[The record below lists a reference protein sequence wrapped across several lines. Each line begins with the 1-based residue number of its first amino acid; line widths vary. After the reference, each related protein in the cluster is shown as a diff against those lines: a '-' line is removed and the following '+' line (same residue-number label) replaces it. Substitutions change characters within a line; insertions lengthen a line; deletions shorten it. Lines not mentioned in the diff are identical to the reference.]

1 MWDIKVGRP
10 ARVLSRYV
18 TRTPAGIGLGSP
30 FTMQLAIQEA
40 GLPRV
45 LYAAA
50 GGAVGKAIGR
60 KGLFYELVGND
71 INAIDGPTEY
81 SAYPSNVSAKLA
93 PKDPDAVA
101 ARLSSAIRERVPE
114 PWRSTFGGTVIMDA
128 NDIGR
133 NVLGSDVPGDWSR
146 FEEMF
151 ADNPLGQGSE
161 QTPMAMVFLRPTD

>member
-1 MWDIKVGRP
+1 
-10 ARVLSRYV
+10 VLSRYV

-45 LYAAA
+45 LYASA
-50 GGAVGKAIGR
+50 GGVVGKLIGR
-60 KGLFYELVGND
+60 KGVFYDLVGNSV
-71 INAIDGPTEY
+71 NAIDGPTEY

-101 ARLSSAIRERVPE
+101 ARLSAAIRQRVPE
-114 PWRSTFGGTVIMDA
+114 QWRSTFGGTVIMDA
-128 NDIGR
+128 NDMGR
-133 NVLGSDVPGDWSR
+133 NVLGSDASGDRQR

-151 ADNPLGQGSE
+151 ADNPLGQGNQ
-161 QTPMAMVFLRPTD
+161 QTPMALVFLREE